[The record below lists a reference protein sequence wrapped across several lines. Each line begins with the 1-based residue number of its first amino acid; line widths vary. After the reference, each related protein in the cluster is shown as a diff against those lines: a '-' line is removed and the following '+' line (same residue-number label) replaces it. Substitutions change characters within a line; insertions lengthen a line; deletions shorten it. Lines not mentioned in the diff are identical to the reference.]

1 MLKRLSILFVLAACS
16 LTAVGETLRGVAT
29 NGTTRT
35 PAAGEEVIL
44 LRLDKG
50 MNEVARTRTNV
61 KGEFRFDLGSDTTSM
76 HLVRI
81 RHQDVNYNEPVPP
94 GTTSVQLQIYNA
106 KARVSEIKLLDY
118 SQVFQAKDN
127 VAQVVEVFRLS
138 NTSNPALTQPN
149 FEFYLPEGAQITAG
163 EAVTNDIPIKSAP
176 VPRPEKNKY
185 AFLYPVRPGETHFE
199 VVYRM
204 PYTGNLKIVPR
215 LEMLPGRFYVV
226 TPKSMQ
232 FSANSGAGF
241 QSMDRWPVDPTIKP
255 VDTHAVDSPQSG
267 TQIAFEI
274 SGSGMLAQDEPT
286 PQASAPADSR
296 PGGGLGVPNEK
307 PDPLYSAQWLLLGIL
322 VLFLTGG
329 AVFVY
334 ISNKPP
340 IAAVAGPAAKP
351 GDRKSM
357 LLDAMKDEIF
367 QLETDRLQGK
377 ISQQEYEAA
386 KAALDK
392 TLQRAIRR
400 QS

>member
-1 MLKRLSILFVLAACS
+1 MLKRLSILLVLAACS
-16 LTAVGETLRGVAT
+16 LAAFGETLRGVAT

-50 MNEVARTRTNV
+50 MNEIGRTQTNA
-61 KGEFRFDLGSDTTSM
+61 KGEFRFDLGSDTASM

-94 GTTSVQLQIYNA
+94 GTTSVQLQIFNA
-106 KARVSEIKLLDY
+106 KARVPEIKLLDY

-138 NTSNPALTQPN
+138 NTSNPPLSQPN
-149 FEFYLPEGAQITAG
+149 FEFYLPEGAQIAAG

-199 VVYRM
+199 VVYRL
-204 PYTGNLKIVPR
+204 PYTGNLKIVPK

-232 FSANSGAGF
+232 FAAGSAAGF
-241 QSMDRWPVDPTIKP
+241 QSMDRWPVDPTIKG
-255 VDTHAVDSPQSG
+255 VDAHSVDNPQSG
-267 TQIAFEI
+267 AQIAFEI
-274 SGSGMLAQDEPT
+274 SGTGLLED
-286 PQASAPADSR
+286 APAPQPNAPSDSR

-307 PDPLYSAQWLLLGIL
+307 PDPLHSAQWLLLGIL
-322 VLFLTGG
+322 LVFLAAG
-329 AVFVY
+329 AIFVY
-334 ISNKPP
+334 MSYRPAP
-340 IAAVAGPAAKP
+340 AVAGGPARQS

-367 QLETDRLQGK
+367 QLETDRLEGK
-377 ISQQEYEAA
+377 ISQQDYDTA

-392 TLQRAIRR
+392 TLQRAMRR